1 MHRTGF
7 RAATRASSTIIKTG
21 IALALIGLLAAP
33 GCAGKKNERPPSAT
47 RTMPLV
53 IRDVPE
59 PLRGTVGSVAR
70 LDGVQPV
77 LISALGFVVG
87 LNGTGG
93 LPVPSTVAAHME
105 REMRL
110 NGIGPANNETGS
122 PIDGQS
128 PSEMLR
134 DPNTAVVIVQAALHP
149 GAPEG
154 TSMDVFVRAL
164 NATSLEGGQL
174 WTTQLRVGPPS
185 QFGSIQARI
194 VAEARGPIFIN
205 PFAEPGQETDGVTRT
220 AGRILDGGVITESI
234 NLVLQLDNPSHS
246 LAGAV
251 TDAINS
257 RFPRTRGDR
266 SPPATGK
273 DSELIH
279 LRIPYEYRERQAE
292 FIKMVEFLPVD
303 QTYPQATAR
312 RLTEALTRE
321 PNLGDEIS
329 WSLQAIGPQAK
340 PFLREM
346 YSYHEVVPRL
356 AALRAGSA
364 LNDPRA
370 VPYLVEMANS
380 GIEGHR
386 TAAIGMLSRIDSG
399 PDIERT
405 LQSLLADKSLSV
417 RVAAYEALA
426 TRAETAQLKRLVA
439 EERRERNPVARRS
452 YDMLYALSRAYL
464 PAGTLQGVSR
474 TLVEGKFFLDRVPVG
489 EPMVYITQQR
499 VPRVVLFGEGIAIT
513 EPLTATMWSDRLMF
527 IADGG
532 GEPMRVYYRTLP
544 QMRSGEPIDGTS
556 RVVTSEVAPDFLELI
571 AFMAHE
577 PTPEDPRPGL
587 GLSYSETVGALYG
600 LYKNKGFNAAF
611 STERDRLL
619 EELTSMAMQSSV
631 EMRPER
637 PGESAEVVVFDDP
650 SLLTG
655 RPELRDDSSAASLLV
670 PLRPVAP
677 AGEPG
682 GSSGEAPRDGGRV
695 EGRPDRGP

>member
-1 MHRTGF
+1 MPRIGL
-7 RAATRASSTIIKTG
+7 RAAPRAAHTCLTIS
-21 IALALIGLLAAP
+21 LVCSIGTLLGAP
-33 GCAGKKNERPPSAT
+33 GCAKENKRPPSAT
-47 RTMPLV
+47 RAIPMV

-59 PLRGTVGSVAR
+59 PLRGSIGSVAR

-93 LPVPSTVAAHME
+93 QPIPSSVAAHME

-110 NGIGPANNETGS
+110 NGIGPANSNSGS
-122 PIDGQS
+122 AIDGRS
-128 PSEMLR
+128 PAEMLR

-154 TSMDVFVRAL
+154 ATMDVFVRAL

-174 WTTQLRVGPPS
+174 WTTRLRVGPPS
-185 QFGSIQARI
+185 QFGSIQARV

-205 PFAEPGQETDGVTRT
+205 PFAEPGQEEDGVTRT
-220 AGRILDGGVITESI
+220 SGRILDGGIITESI
-234 NLVLQLDNPSHS
+234 NLILQLDNPSHS

-257 RFPRTRGDR
+257 RFPRSRGDR
-266 SPPATGK
+266 TPPATGK
-273 DSELIH
+273 DSEIIH

-292 FIKMVEFLPVD
+292 FIKMVEFLPID
-303 QTYPQATAR
+303 QSYPQATAR

-321 PNLGDEIS
+321 PSLGDEIS

-346 YSYHEVVPRL
+346 YGYHEVVPRL
-356 AALRAGSA
+356 AALRAGAS

-370 VPYLVEMANS
+370 VPYLVEMAI
-380 GIEGHR
+380 GGVEFHR
-386 TAAIGMLSRIDSG
+386 TAAIGMLSRIDAG
-399 PDIERT
+399 PEIERT
-405 LQSLLADKSLSV
+405 LQTLLGDDSLSV

-426 TRAETAQLKRLVA
+426 NRAEQAQLKRLVA

-464 PAGTLQGVSR
+464 PDGSLQGVSR

-489 EPMVYITQQR
+489 KPMVYITQQR
-499 VPRVVLFGEGIAIT
+499 VPRIVLFGEGISIRQ
-513 EPLTATMWSDRLMF
+513 PLTASMWSDRLMF
-527 IADGG
+527 IADGQD
-532 GEPMRVYYRTLP
+532 EPMRVYYRTQP
-544 QMRSGEPIDGTS
+544 QMQNGDPIDGTS
-556 RVVTSEVAPDFLELI
+556 RVMTAEVAPEFLDLI
-571 AFMAHE
+571 AFLAHQ
-577 PTPEDPRPGL
+577 PSPEDPRPGL

-600 LYKNKGFNAAF
+600 LYKNDGFNAAF
-611 STERDRLL
+611 STERDRLF
-619 EELTSMAMQSSV
+619 EELNSLSTRSSV

-637 PGESAEVVVFDDP
+637 PGESSEVVVFDDP
-650 SLLTG
+650 RMLIG
-655 RPELRDDSSAASLLV
+655 RSELNNDNSASSLLV
-670 PLRPVAP
+670 PLRPPAP
-677 AGEPG
+677 APDGT
-682 GSSGEAPRDGGRV
+682 EALGTTDGGRV
-695 EGRPDRGP
+695 EGRPDRNP